1 MLFVGHVVGSA
12 PPSLFSWLAA
22 LVLIAGFAGMMV
34 IRNRRVR
41 QVSLA
46 LAIAGFAAKVAD
58 IVIRSERPKAPD
70 LVVRVCGYTPG
81 GAPES
86 PTGSGRHLLIRLN
99 GMQIAEVRQSTI
111 VLPVEPGKRT
121 LSVEITSP
129 VHQEYQPAILI
140 RRTLRVHG
148 ARRFGNP
155 PSCGRHV

>member
-1 MLFVGHVVGSA
+1 MLFVGHVVGPA

-22 LVLIAGFAGMMV
+22 LVL
-34 IRNRRVR
+34 
-41 QVSLA
+41 
-46 LAIAGFAAKVAD
+46 IAGFAAKVAD

-70 LVVRVCGYTPG
+70 LIIRLVSPPSRTGRPLVVRVCGYTPG